1 MTELSIISAAAE
13 ASDRPAIVTA
23 TRTLSFADCARLA
36 ADAPAATELVATP
49 AIETIVA
56 IYRALEAARPLALLH
71 PRLAADELERQRHA
85 VSGATIAHD
94 QAFVLFTSGSTGRAR
109 GVVLSRAAIVAAAH
123 ASAARLGWRADDRWL
138 LCLPLAHA
146 GGLSIVVRCLIA
158 RMPLVLLDGDF
169 EPSHVHAL
177 VRDHRATLAS
187 LVPTQL
193 AALAALAGR
202 PPQHLRAVLLGGA
215 AAAPALVESAVAAG
229 WPILPTYGLTETF
242 GQVATATSPGGI
254 PELLPGVT
262 LSCHDTLHVRGPML
276 ATAYLDGTPIAPELV
291 TADLGTVE
299 SNRVRIA
306 GRRDDMI
313 VTGGEKVHPLEIEAV
328 LAATPG
334 VRAACVFGI
343 PDPRWG
349 QVVAAALA
357 TDASFENIA
366 ALATWHAALPAH
378 ARPRRL
384 ALVPALPQLASGK
397 LDRQTIAA
405 LPTVPVVY
413 KGTVS
418 P

>member
-1 MTELSIISAAAE
+1 VTELSIIAAAAE
-13 ASDRPAIVTA
+13 ASDRPAIVTT
-23 TRTLSFADCARLA
+23 TRTLTFADCARLA
-36 ADAPAATELVATP
+36 AAVPATTDLVATP
-49 AIETIVA
+49 AIETILA

-71 PRLAADELERQRHA
+71 PRLAADELDRQRHA
-85 VSGATIAHD
+85 VSGATIAND

-123 ASAARLGWRADDRWL
+123 ASAARLGWRADDRWV

-146 GGLSIVVRCLIA
+146 GGLSIVVRCLVA

-169 EPSHVHAL
+169 EPARVHAL
-177 VRDHRATLAS
+177 LRDQRATLAS

-193 AALAALAGR
+193 AALVEHTPTPG
-202 PPQHLRAVLLGGA
+202 HLRAVLLGGA
-215 AAAPALVESAVAAG
+215 AAAPALVESARSAG
-229 WPILPTYGLTETF
+229 WPVFPTYGLTETF
-242 GQVATATSPGGI
+242 GQVATATSPGGV

-262 LSCHDTLHVRGPML
+262 LTSHETLHVRGPML

-299 SNRVRIA
+299 ANRVHIR
-306 GRRDDMI
+306 GRRDDVI
-313 VTGGEKVHPLEIEAV
+313 VTGGENVHPLEIEAV

-349 QVVAAALA
+349 QVVGAALA
-357 TDASFENIA
+357 TDATFSNTA

-384 ALVPALPQLASGK
+384 ALVPTLPQLASGK

-405 LPTVPVVY
+405 LPTVPLVY
-413 KGTVS
+413 EGTVS
-418 P
+418 L